1 MNNDELILDCIRLLA
16 PLWARIAR
24 SDKALAHQGRRALQS
39 AALQYAEGRY
49 ARGGNRD
56 AKLHSAYAEAG
67 LARARELLPSLIPF
81 EHEVSGFGGHEP
93 TEAHMMGGTPMGT
106 SPENGVVDAH
116 CRVFDVPNLACL
128 GGSSFTTGA
137 AANPTLTIAAL
148 SLYAGEQL

>member
-56 AKLHSAYAEAG
+56 AKLHSAYAEAK
-67 LARARELLPSLIPF
+67 
-81 EHEVSGFGGHEP
+81 
-93 TEAHMMGGTPMGT
+93 EALFALQ
-106 SPENGVVDAH
+106 V
-116 CRVFDVPNLACL
+116 
-128 GGSSFTTGA
+128 A
-137 AANPTLTIAAL
+137 AASGYVNAAEIEAQAGAIDRVAGL
-148 SLYAGEQL
+148 LYLMRKRPRR